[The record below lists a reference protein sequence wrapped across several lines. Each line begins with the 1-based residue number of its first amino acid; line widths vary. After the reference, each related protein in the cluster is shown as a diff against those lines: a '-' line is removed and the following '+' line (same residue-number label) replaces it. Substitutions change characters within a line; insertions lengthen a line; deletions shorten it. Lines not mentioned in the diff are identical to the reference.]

1 MIKMKV
7 YQIKIELAGSDP
19 LIWRRVIMPAG
30 ATFNRLHD
38 VIQAVTNFQ
47 DYHLL
52 AFDLLKDNISVTN
65 DDEAYQEH
73 QYYKK
78 TRKKS
83 KGKWKSVQLRFENF
97 QKLGLE
103 NWKKVFRRRLVIKIV
118 RYLEAYGELI
128 DYYNY

>member
-78 TRKKS
+78 NRK
-83 KGKWKSVQLRFENF
+83 
-97 QKLGLE
+97 
-103 NWKKVFRRRLVIKIV
+103 
-118 RYLEAYGELI
+118 
-128 DYYNY
+128 